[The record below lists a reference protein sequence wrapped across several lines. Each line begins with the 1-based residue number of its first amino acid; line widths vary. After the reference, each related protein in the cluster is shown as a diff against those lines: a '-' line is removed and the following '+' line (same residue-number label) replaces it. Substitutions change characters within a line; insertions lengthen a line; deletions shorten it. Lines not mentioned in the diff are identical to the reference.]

1 MFTNFTALAFVGLSP
16 LMLFRYVKIKII
28 FFVSWKKQ
36 PLFFFKPLHNIFFK
50 RKNTVIEQNYK

>member
-28 FFVSWKKQ
+28 FFVSWEKQ
-36 PLFFFKPLHNIFFK
+36 PFFFKPLHNIFLK
-50 RKNTVIEQNYK
+50 GKTR

>member
-28 FFVSWKKQ
+28 FFVS
-36 PLFFFKPLHNIFFK
+36 
-50 RKNTVIEQNYK
+50 

>member
-28 FFVSWKKQ
+28 FFVSWKEQ
-36 PLFFFKPLHNIFFK
+36 PFFLNLYITFFLK
-50 RKNTVIEQNYK
+50 GKTR

>member
-36 PLFFFKPLHNIFFK
+36 PFFFLNLYITFFLK
-50 RKNTVIEQNYK
+50 GKTR